1 MIVLA
6 PRLGLTAEAAG
17 TWAAGAGEIGAMIG
31 LAALTDR
38 AERGL
43 SGILV
48 RKNSE
53 KSRIIEKLAAAAAA
67 VMMAWGTYGLALAP
81 WQRAAD
87 TEDLRAKMAD
97 NAALLRQQKPGQISG
112 AADNKGEKKQPE
124 AENGPKKLHQA
135 HETGQPDKPGMTP
148 EAAPAPAE
156 KKPTGAVGLAEP
168 GEGAAIPSGI
178 ICIGD
183 SVMLGS
189 ARAIKRAL
197 PGCYIDADVCR
208 YVGGGIPVAEEL
220 LAAGKLGN
228 IVVIALGTN
237 GPICGAERYE
247 EQTVALLELLK
258 DRRVFWVNTYGAD
271 IDWIKP
277 NNDYIAAL
285 PGRWPNVRVV
295 DWHGRVS
302 GHPEW
307 LSGDGVHPNDDGVEQ
322 YAGLLREAIEGELG
336 RQSKTR

>member
-1 MIVLA
+1 MGALSGVFCLLVWLTVRERQPLGEFFENGITRFLGKYSYGIFLWQYPVIVLA

-112 AADNKGEKKQPE
+112 AADNKGEK
-124 AENGPKKLHQA
+124 
-135 HETGQPDKPGMTP
+135 
-148 EAAPAPAE
+148 AAGGGEWAE
-156 KKPTGAVGLAEP
+156 KA
-168 GEGAAIPSGI
+168 PSG
-178 ICIGD
+178 
-183 SVMLGS
+183 
-189 ARAIKRAL
+189 
-197 PGCYIDADVCR
+197 P
-208 YVGGGIPVAEEL
+208 
-220 LAAGKLGN
+220 
-228 IVVIALGTN
+228 
-237 GPICGAERYE
+237 
-247 EQTVALLELLK
+247 
-258 DRRVFWVNTYGAD
+258 
-271 IDWIKP
+271 
-277 NNDYIAAL
+277 
-285 PGRWPNVRVV
+285 
-295 DWHGRVS
+295 
-302 GHPEW
+302 
-307 LSGDGVHPNDDGVEQ
+307 
-322 YAGLLREAIEGELG
+322 
-336 RQSKTR
+336 